1 MKLGRRGPCGDAQ
14 EAAELPSTVRRWRRP
29 AHRNHLGVS
38 ANALV
43 TSANILRG
51 LFVGWFLPIV
61 TDFSD
66 FLGRLHPRRTRLQK
80 APNAL
85 GVEES
90 SSPRRVLH
98 F

>member
-1 MKLGRRGPCGDAQ
+1 MRRCS
-14 EAAELPSTVRRWRRP
+14 EAAELPSTVRQWRRP

-38 ANALV
+38 AEALV
-43 TSANILRG
+43 ASADILRG

-66 FLGRLHPRRTRLQK
+66 FIGRLRLVVV
-80 APNAL
+80 
-85 GVEES
+85 VE
-90 SSPRRVLH
+90 